1 MAAASILKRVY
12 SHRKNECNHQ
22 ESVKPST
29 YKAARC
35 RVCLV
40 KEHVDMPIVL
50 IDKPAR
56 AYDLV
61 KDELVSS
68 DREILLSIM
77 LATDLHLLGVETVA
91 VGTINVCGATAAE
104 IFRSAILANAAY
116 IVLAHNHPSGN
127 IQVSAEDVAFTDHV
141 IRCGKLLNILVQ
153 DHLVVSSRGYVSMQ
167 EKDLISKS

>member
-1 MAAASILKRVY
+1 
-12 SHRKNECNHQ
+12 
-22 ESVKPST
+22 
-29 YKAARC
+29 
-35 RVCLV
+35 
-40 KEHVDMPIVL
+40 
-50 IDKPAR
+50 
-56 AYDLV
+56 
-61 KDELVSS
+61 
-68 DREILLSIM
+68 M

-91 VGTINVCGATAAE
+91 VGRINVCGATAAE